1 MKRKFYLHI
10 GLPKTGTTS
19 LQVEIFPNLKNVRYL
34 GKYAKNMTVLGNTFK
49 ANALSGFYAYCI
61 HGVLE
66 KDEVFQDF
74 NEYLKNK
81 EQEHYSE
88 INQDTPILISE
99 ECFISSFFNPIYRNK
114 RYGFSKPDLASF
126 LERLN
131 SFFDEFNYELHIL
144 FVERNP
150 KDILLSMFLEYNWD
164 KPKNVDLF
172 FNNLIKSKE
181 MQTAYSV
188 DLLLAENWEQ
198 HFKEKGISFDSFEFE
213 KIFKE
218 NSFHKF
224 FNENAV
230 ELNKLKALNTSK
242 SKAKINQRGISRLVL
257 NLLKI
262 LYNNLKNFKND
273 VVLEL
278 RHNKYQ
284 KEFELKFKK
293 LKTGKKLE
301 KTLNEII
308 KKK

>member
-19 LQVEIFPNLKNVRYL
+19 LQVEIFSNLKNVRYL
-34 GKYAKNMTVLGNTFK
+34 GKYAENMTVLGNVFK
-49 ANALSGFYAYCI
+49 ANPLSRFYAYCI

-66 KDEVFQDF
+66 KDLVFQDF

-81 EQEHYSE
+81 EQERYSE
-88 INQDTPILISE
+88 INQDIPILISE

-126 LERLN
+126 LNRLN

-164 KPKNVDLF
+164 KPKNIDLF

-188 DLLLAENWEQ
+188 DLLLAKNW
-198 HFKEKGISFDSFEFE
+198 KEFFSAKGISF
-213 KIFKE
+213 
-218 NSFHKF
+218 NSFKFESIFSEHSFQKF
-224 FNENAV
+224 FNEKV
-230 ELNKLKALNTSK
+230 EQLNKQNALNTSK
-242 SKAKINQRGISRLVL
+242 SKAKINQQGILRLML

-262 LYNNLKNFKND
+262 LYRNLKNFKND
-273 VVLEL
+273 VVEEL
-278 RHNKYQ
+278 SHNKHQ
-284 KEFELKFKK
+284 KEFELKFKI
-293 LKTGKKLE
+293 LKTSKELDKA
-301 KTLNEII
+301 LNELI